1 MEGYIMENQ
10 KKAHLYLDSFMRA
23 LSIQSGQI
31 KFTQLVYIQ
40 FIPRIF
46 SSMKNHLNFIDS
58 YCTLVKITPSLEQ
71 ST

>member
-1 MEGYIMENQ
+1 MENQ

-23 LSIQSGQI
+23 LSTQSGQI
-31 KFTQLVYIQ
+31 KFTQLVCIQ

-46 SSMKNHLNFIDS
+46 SSTKNHLNFIDS
-58 YCTLVKITPSLEQ
+58 CCTLVKITPSLEQ